1 MGALLRFLFT
11 RKHALAGFLLLKTA
25 AVLVNGLVRGTA
37 EAWGMGI
44 LALAVYAII
53 ARFAQAGR
61 IVSIWAITV
70 LMLYEGAGA
79 LLLAWSSLP
88 GAPVAAVI
96 GLLVAAYLV
105 TGALTVLASRREG

>member
-11 RKHALAGFLLLKTA
+11 RKRALAGFLLLKTA
-25 AVLVNGLVRGTA
+25 AVLVNGLARGTA

-44 LALAVYAII
+44 LALAVYAVI

-61 IVSIWAITV
+61 VVSIWAITV

-88 GAPVAAVI
+88 GAPAVALT